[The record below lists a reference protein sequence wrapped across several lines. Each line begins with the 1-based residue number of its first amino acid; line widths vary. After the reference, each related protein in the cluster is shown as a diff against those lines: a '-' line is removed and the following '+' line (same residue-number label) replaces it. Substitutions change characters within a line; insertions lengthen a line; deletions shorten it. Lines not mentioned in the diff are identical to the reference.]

1 MNNKHKFLVRWLT
14 ASFIVE
20 FLDLTVWQNVI
31 FVTLLE
37 LDFVTCL
44 TVIIIVDYIMALW
57 LL

>member
-1 MNNKHKFLVRWLT
+1 MNNKYKFLVRWLT

-20 FLDLTVWQNVI
+20 FLDLTVWQNVN

-44 TVIIIVDYIMALW
+44 TLIIIIDYIMALW
-57 LL
+57 LA